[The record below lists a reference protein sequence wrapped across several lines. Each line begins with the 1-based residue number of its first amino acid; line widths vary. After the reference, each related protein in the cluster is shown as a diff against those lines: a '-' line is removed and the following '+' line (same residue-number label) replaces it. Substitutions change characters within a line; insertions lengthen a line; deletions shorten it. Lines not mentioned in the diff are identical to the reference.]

1 MESDLCRLCT
11 ERSELRN
18 SHILPEFLY
27 ADLYD
32 EKHRTLQIS
41 KGEEKTLQKGLR
53 EYLLC
58 QKCET
63 KLSKYEKYAKS
74 LLQEI
79 PNFSHDENL
88 GILYSNKVDYSKFKL
103 FQLSILWRSSVS
115 NHEAF
120 TQVRL
125 GSHEEKLR
133 QMLAEDNPG
142 NRSDY
147 GCIMSIILETELLHK
162 IIQSPTR
169 FKKKL
174 YGHNGYKFVTG
185 NLTWTFIVTSHS
197 PSQTMQEY
205 FLQESGLL
213 RVLLSRR
220 DEQSEIMKIGR
231 IFQEWR

>member
-1 MESDLCRLCT
+1 MLCT
-11 ERSELRN
+11 DCSEYRN

-53 EYLLC
+53 EYLLF

-63 KLSKYEKYAKS
+63 KLSKYEKYAKG

-79 PNFSHDENL
+79 PNFSHDESL
-88 GILYSNKVDYSKFKL
+88 GILYSNDVDYSKFKL
-103 FQLSILWRSSVS
+103 FQLSTLWRSGVS
-115 NHEAF
+115 KHEAF

-125 GSHEEKLR
+125 GSHKEKLR
-133 QMLAEDNPG
+133 QMLVDDNPG
-142 NRSDY
+142 SKSDY

-169 FKKKL
+169 FKKRL
-174 YGHNGYKFVTG
+174 YGRNGYKFVTG
-185 NLTWTFIVTSHS
+185 NLTLAFIVTSHP
-197 PSQTMQEY
+197 PSQAMQNCFYKKQAY
-205 FLQESGLL
+205 FGYYSLVMMNG
-213 RVLLSRR
+213 RR
-220 DEQSEIMKIGR
+220 
-231 IFQEWR
+231 